1 MSLFL
6 DTILGKRRNLFLI
19 CLLFILLFFGY
30 QSLNLKLDASSD
42 TLILENDKDLIA
54 TREVSDTYSSN
65 EFLIITL
72 SDADGIVTTKNIEFI
87 KTLDQKIKQFEWV
100 VSTQSI
106 LDAPLLTINNQSL
119 SDLANEIKTL
129 KDTGINIIDAEEEL
143 KKSPIFRELVISED
157 GSTSAI
163 LINLRENERLN
174 KLIKLRSGKL
184 SDDKREIINQEYE
197 NIKKTNDKKRS
208 QNIFEI
214 RNLIKEFSNQGIEMH
229 LGGIPMI
236 ADDTITFVKNDM
248 MVFGFG
254 VLIFILLVLYLIFRS
269 PIWIAIALSNCIFSL
284 ILMVGVVSFLNWKIT
299 VISSNF
305 ISLMLILS
313 LSMTVHIIVR
323 YRQIINDNK
332 NLERLDLIKNCCLKM
347 IYPCLFTALTTIF
360 AYCCLKMVY
369 PCLFTALTTI
379 FAFGTLYS
387 SGIKPVMD
395 FGLMMCLGLT
405 ITLATSFIYLP
416 IILSFF
422 NLKNNLNLAS
432 NTSNNIFLRLAKN
445 YQLLVIISFFF
456 MFIVGIYGVQLLKVE
471 NSFVDYF
478 KKDTEIY
485 KGMKKIDQ
493 KLGGTTPLDIIIQF
507 NSDDDN
513 NIDEI
518 DEDFLDFEIDYNP
531 EDYWFTREKINIVK
545 GIHDHLDSYP
555 FSGKILSLASL
566 VRTAEQLNN
575 NKEFDALELGILYK
589 KLPSDLKDQILSPYL
604 SIEKNQARI
613 SMRIID
619 THEEL
624 RRNEFI
630 KNLTMYINEN
640 FNSDAYQVSISGIL
654 ILYNN
659 MLQSLFDSQIKS
671 LLIVMVGIFFMLS
684 ALFRSL
690 QIALV
695 TIVPNIIAC
704 FTILGTMGLLNIPL
718 DLMTITIAS
727 ITIGIAVD
735 NCIHYVYRY
744 KEYFNQ
750 TNNHLETIALCQNTV
765 GRAIQNTSFTIIA
778 GFSILIFSNFYPTI
792 YFGIFTAMAMFI
804 ALLGSLT
811 LLPTLLKY
819 IKV

>member
-6 DTILGKRRNLFLI
+6 DTILGKKRSLLLI
-19 CLLFILLFFGY
+19 CLLFMLLFFGY

-54 TREVSDTYSSN
+54 SREVSDTYSSN

-72 SDADGIVTTKNIEFI
+72 SDADGIITTKNIEFI

-129 KDTGINIIDAEEEL
+129 KDTEINIVDAEEEL
-143 KKSPIFRELVISED
+143 KKSPIFRELVISKD

-163 LINLRENERLN
+163 LINLRGNERLN
-174 KLIKLRSGKL
+174 ELIKLRSEKL
-184 SDDKREIINQEYE
+184 SNDKREIINQEYE
-197 NIKKTNDKKRS
+197 NIKNTNDKKRS

-323 YRQIINDNK
+323 YRQIINDNE
-332 NLERLDLIKNCCLKM
+332 NLERIDLIKNCCLKM
-347 IYPCLFTALTTIF
+347 
-360 AYCCLKMVY
+360 VY
-369 PCLFTALTTI
+369 PCMFTALTTI

-432 NTSNNIFLRLAKN
+432 NTSNNILLRLAKN

-507 NSDDDN
+507 NSDDYN

-531 EDYWFTREKINIVK
+531 EDYWFTKEKINIVK

-566 VRTAEQLNN
+566 VRTAEQLND

-695 TIVPNIIAC
+695 TIVPNIVAC

-750 TNNHLETIALCQNTV
+750 TKNHLETIALCQNTV

>member
-6 DTILGKRRNLFLI
+6 DTILGKKRNLFLI
-19 CLLFILLFFGY
+19 CLLFLLLFFGY

-54 TREVSDTYSSN
+54 SREVSDTYSSN

-72 SDADGIVTTKNIEFI
+72 SDADGIITTKNIEFI
-87 KTLDQKIKQFEWV
+87 KTLDKKIKQFEWV

-163 LINLRENERLN
+163 LINLRENEHLN
-174 KLIKLRSGKL
+174 ELIKLRSEKL
-184 SDDKREIINQEYE
+184 SNDKREIINQEYE

-323 YRQIINDNK
+323 YRQIINDNE
-332 NLERLDLIKNCCLKM
+332 NLERIDLIKN
-347 IYPCLFTALTTIF
+347 
-360 AYCCLKMVY
+360 CCLKMVY

-432 NTSNNIFLRLAKN
+432 NISNNILLRLAKN

-684 ALFRSL
+684 VLFRSL

-744 KEYFNQ
+744 KEYYNQ

>member
-129 KDTGINIIDAEEEL
+129 KDTGISIIDAEEEL

-360 AYCCLKMVY
+360 A
-369 PCLFTALTTI
+369 
-379 FAFGTLYS
+379 FGTLYS

-405 ITLATSFIYLP
+405 ITLASSFIYLP

-422 NLKNNLNLAS
+422 NFKNNLNLSS

-684 ALFRSL
+684 VLFRSL

-695 TIVPNIIAC
+695 TIIPNIIAC

-744 KEYFNQ
+744 KEYYNQ

>member
-87 KTLDQKIKQFEWV
+87 KILDQKIKQFEWV

-174 KLIKLRSGKL
+174 ELIKLRSEKL
-184 SDDKREIINQEYE
+184 SNDKREIINQEYE

-323 YRQIINDNK
+323 YRQIINDNE
-332 NLERLDLIKNCCLKM
+332 NLERIDLIKN
-347 IYPCLFTALTTIF
+347 
-360 AYCCLKMVY
+360 CCLKMVY

-432 NTSNNIFLRLAKN
+432 NTNNNIFLRLAKN

-531 EDYWFTREKINIVK
+531 EDYWFTKEKINIVK

-589 KLPSDLKDQILSPYL
+589 KLPSDLKNQILSPYL

-640 FNSDAYQVSISGIL
+640 FSSDAYQVSISGIL

-744 KEYFNQ
+744 KEYYNQ

>member
-6 DTILGKRRNLFLI
+6 DTILGKKRNLFLI
-19 CLLFILLFFGY
+19 FLIFLLLFFGY

-72 SDADGIVTTKNIEFI
+72 SDTDGIITTKNIEFI

-106 LDAPLLTINNQSL
+106 LDAPLLTVNNQSL
-119 SDLANEIKTL
+119 SDLANEIKTI

-143 KKSPIFRELVISED
+143 KKSPIFKELVISED

-174 KLIKLRSGKL
+174 ELIKLRSEKL
-184 SDDKREIINQEYE
+184 SNDKREIINQEYE

-313 LSMTVHIIVR
+313 LSMTVHVIVR
-323 YRQIINDNK
+323 YRQIINDNE
-332 NLERLDLIKNCCLKM
+332 NLERIDLIKN
-347 IYPCLFTALTTIF
+347 
-360 AYCCLKMVY
+360 CCLKMVY

-416 IILSFF
+416 IVLSFF

-432 NTSNNIFLRLAKN
+432 NTSNNILLHLAKN

-640 FNSDAYQVSISGIL
+640 FNSEAYQVSISGIL

-744 KEYFNQ
+744 KEYYNQ

>member
-6 DTILGKRRNLFLI
+6 DTILGKKRNLFLI

-163 LINLRENERLN
+163 LINLRENKRLN
-174 KLIKLRSGKL
+174 ELIKLRSEKL
-184 SDDKREIINQEYE
+184 SNDKREIINQEYE

-323 YRQIINDNK
+323 YRQIINDNE
-332 NLERLDLIKNCCLKM
+332 NLERIDLIKN
-347 IYPCLFTALTTIF
+347 
-360 AYCCLKMVY
+360 CCLKMVY

-432 NTSNNIFLRLAKN
+432 TTSNNILLQLAKN
-445 YQLLVIISFFF
+445 YQLLVIVSFFF

-531 EDYWFTREKINIVK
+531 EDYWFTKEKINIVK

-671 LLIVMVGIFFMLS
+671 LLIVMIGIFFMLS
-684 ALFRSL
+684 VLFRSL

-744 KEYFNQ
+744 KEYYNQ
-750 TNNHLETIALCQNTV
+750 TKNHPETIALCQNTV